1 MAPEVCR
8 LPNRK
13 PFACQA
19 ADIEWQAIMSW
30 KTASALLAEGWPA
43 PLLRAYL
50 FPEKSGEIASST
62 SIFIVGVPLKF
73 STLPVKHTFRLAR
86 YWSGA

>member
-8 LPNRK
+8 PQSGEPPAR
-13 PFACQA
+13 QG
-19 ADIEWQAIMSW
+19 ADIEWQAIMNW
-30 KTASALLAEGWPA
+30 RPASALLAEGWPA
-43 PLLRAYL
+43 PPLRAYL
-50 FPEKSGEIASST
+50 FPEKSGKIASST

-73 STLPVKHTFRLAR
+73 STLPVKHTFRLIR